1 MRKAVRLAQAAKAR
15 FLLEH
20 PFVQG
25 DEIKIALSLGPFG
38 STRSTHEFDGIYP
51 PPYGPAASE
60 PASDADINY
69 FVRDEDEEA
78 AIEALKQ
85 FHLERLRVFAADEE
99 TWDDIPEEVMALTTE
114 EITSRIR
121 LIDNDIKVST
131 TPVPGQSES

>member
-78 AIEALKQ
+78 
-85 FHLERLRVFAADEE
+85 DG
-99 TWDDIPEEVMALTTE
+99 PS
-114 EITSRIR
+114 TSRVLGDTANR
-121 LIDNDIKVST
+121 EPEGDAQPPP
-131 TPVPGQSES
+131 PVPAGPLRDQMPRDSQPALAAA